1 MTTETTGAP
10 GRAMGVTTG
19 AAGRGVKRGASLR
32 DAGLAALLGL
42 GLVWL
47 AGFAGADALHAAAHD
62 TRHSTGFPCH

>member
-1 MTTETTGAP
+1 MTTQTTGAL
-10 GRAMGVTTG
+10 GATTG
-19 AAGRGVKRGASLR
+19 DAHEAATRGTSLR
-32 DAGLAALLGL
+32 DAAVAALLGL